1 MHIWNN
7 RRRKADKKNK
17 ITNPYPKMKTTAL
30 FILSILLFFTCRSQN
45 GGQFFE
51 NNVIKVFYLGYSF
64 GEHTFRVCNKQNC
77 EARIRTKADQDVAI
91 DVQVKPDSCV
101 IVSVFRQNPA
111 NIKFRV
117 KAETSCPNFT
127 NPDMGWLELNTS
139 NFALNLV
146 EGNSILIVRGP
157 YKLDLSISRGIIKS
171 SYGSLNY
178 IEHIRVYSIL
188 GEVKYNEVTFAR
200 RSNTTNINNYLKT
213 GLNIIEV
220 VIIDNIAPERF
231 IFKYAK

>member
-1 MHIWNN
+1 
-7 RRRKADKKNK
+7 
-17 ITNPYPKMKTTAL
+17 MKTVITTLLLMLIYTASL
-30 FILSILLFFTCRSQN
+30 AQN

-51 NNVIKVFYLGYSF
+51 NNVIKIFYLGYSF
-64 GEHTFRVCNKQNC
+64 GEHTFRVCNKQSC
-77 EARIRTKADQDVAI
+77 EARIRTKADQDPAVDI
-91 DVQVKPDSCV
+91 QVKPDSCV
-101 IVSVFRQNPA
+101 IVSVFRPNPA

-117 KAETSCPNFT
+117 KAETSCPSFT

-146 EGNSILIVRGP
+146 EGNTIIVVKGP
-157 YKLDLSISRGIIKS
+157 YKLDISIDGGIIKS

-200 RSNTTNINNYLKT
+200 RSNTTNLNNYLKT

-220 VIIDNIAPERF
+220 VIVDNIAPERF
-231 IFKYAK
+231 IFKYTK

>member
-1 MHIWNN
+1 
-7 RRRKADKKNK
+7 
-17 ITNPYPKMKTTAL
+17 MKTVITTLLLMLIYTASL
-30 FILSILLFFTCRSQN
+30 AQN

-51 NNVIKVFYLGYSF
+51 NNVIKIFYLGYSF

-77 EARIRTKADQDVAI
+77 EARIRTKADQDPAI
-91 DVQVKPDSCV
+91 DIQVRPDSCV
-101 IVSVFRQNPA
+101 IVSVFRSNPA

-117 KAETSCPNFT
+117 KAETSCPSFT

-146 EGNSILIVRGP
+146 EGNSILVVRGP
-157 YKLDLSISRGIIKS
+157 YKLDLSINGGIVKT

-200 RSNTTNINNYLKT
+200 RSNTTNLNNYLKT

-220 VIIDNIAPERF
+220 VIVDNIAPERF
-231 IFKYAK
+231 IFKYTK

>member
-1 MHIWNN
+1 
-7 RRRKADKKNK
+7 
-17 ITNPYPKMKTTAL
+17 MKTIITTLLMMLIYTASL
-30 FILSILLFFTCRSQN
+30 AQN

-64 GEHTFRVCNKQNC
+64 GEHTFRVCNKQSC
-77 EARIRTKADQDVAI
+77 EARIRTKADTDPAVDI
-91 DVQVKPDSCV
+91 QVKPDSCV
-101 IVSVFRQNPA
+101 IVSVPRPNPV
-111 NIKFRV
+111 NIKFRA
-117 KAETSCPNFT
+117 KAETSCPSFI

-146 EGNSILIVRGP
+146 EGNNIIVVRGP
-157 YKLDLSISRGIIKS
+157 YKLDLSINGGIVKT

-188 GEVKYNEVTFAR
+188 GEVKYNEVIFAK
-200 RSNTTNINNYLKT
+200 RSNTTDLNKYLKT

-220 VIIDNIAPERF
+220 VIVDNIAPERF
-231 IFKYAK
+231 IFKYVK